1 MPEVLSSA
9 IIKMVLEREGLC
21 YADEIYRRKTE
32 YLFERDT
39 HSVVSHTAGERMC
52 KAELQGYLIFY
63 RIVCSKA
70 KTHKIQGNKF
80 RKFKAK
86 CGSHL
91 LMKENIL
98 SENLD

>member
-1 MPEVLSSA
+1 MTA
-9 IIKMVLEREGLC
+9 
-21 YADEIYRRKTE
+21 RKKAYFIE
-32 YLFERDT
+32 LKGKNIDDAVEQLA
-39 HSVVSHTAGERMC
+39 AGERMC
-52 KAELQGYLIFY
+52 KAELQGYSFFY

>member
-1 MPEVLSSA
+1 
-9 IIKMVLEREGLC
+9 
-21 YADEIYRRKTE
+21 
-32 YLFERDT
+32 
-39 HSVVSHTAGERMC
+39 MC
-52 KAELQGYLIFY
+52 KAELQGYSIFY

-98 SENLD
+98 SENLDQLI